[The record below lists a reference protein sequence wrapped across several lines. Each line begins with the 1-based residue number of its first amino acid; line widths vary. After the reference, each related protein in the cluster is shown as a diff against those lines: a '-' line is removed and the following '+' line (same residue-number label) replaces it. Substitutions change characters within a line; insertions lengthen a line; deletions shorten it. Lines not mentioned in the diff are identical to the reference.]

1 MKKIGIALSF
11 IAMALV
17 AGFVME
23 WAGKGMASAQIEATA
38 TTSTTATPYTTLGL
52 PAVKIY
58 TLTSDNTIYVL
69 NPGSSR
75 LTRIGRA
82 FGIRGNLIGIDFRP
96 ADNDPNTIY
105 GLTDL
110 GNLYKISVNPT
121 NCGAA
126 TLVSTLSPR
135 FSGGFQS
142 LMDFNP
148 VVNALRLV
156 GTNDQN
162 YALVNGT
169 GNLATTA
176 VQTAFAYATGDVN
189 QGADPN
195 VGGGAYTNN
204 LASAPF
210 TLFYGLDYDL
220 DTLVTISTRSAT
232 GSSNTG
238 GGLLQ
243 TIGNL
248 FDERGR
254 RVNINPTA
262 DIDIYTSP
270 AGADTLVGISG
281 NILFTLDLKQIDPNL
296 TLGKTQN
303 ITVKGVVVPSAG
315 TDSFID
321 IAVPSAVK

>member
-1 MKKIGIALSF
+1 MKKIGIAFSF
-11 IAMALV
+11 IFLALA
-17 AGFVME
+17 AGLTFE
-23 WAGKGMASAQIEATA
+23 WAGKSTVSAQTTGAASTA
-38 TTSTTATPYTTLGL
+38 ATPYTVLGL
-52 PAVKIY
+52 PAIKIY

-69 NPGSSR
+69 TPGSNR
-75 LTRIGRA
+75 LSRIGRA
-82 FGIRGNLIGIDFRP
+82 FGIKGNLIGIDFRP
-96 ADNDPNTIY
+96 ADNDPNTLY

-126 TLVSTLSPR
+126 TLVSTVSPR

-142 LMDFNP
+142 LLDFNP
-148 VVNALRLV
+148 VVNALRLI

-162 YALVNGT
+162 FALVNGT

-176 VQTAFAYATGDVN
+176 VQTAMTYADGDVN
-189 QGADPN
+189 KGVDPN

-204 LASAPF
+204 LAGAPS

-238 GGLLQ
+238 GGVLQ

-248 FDERGR
+248 VDGRGR
-254 RVNINPTA
+254 RININPTA

-270 AGADTLVGISG
+270 AGVDTLVGISG
-281 NILFTLDLKQIDPNL
+281 NVLFTLDVTPFKNAAPA
-296 TLGKTQN
+296 LGTTQDVP
-303 ITVKGVVVPSAG
+303 VKGIVVPSAG